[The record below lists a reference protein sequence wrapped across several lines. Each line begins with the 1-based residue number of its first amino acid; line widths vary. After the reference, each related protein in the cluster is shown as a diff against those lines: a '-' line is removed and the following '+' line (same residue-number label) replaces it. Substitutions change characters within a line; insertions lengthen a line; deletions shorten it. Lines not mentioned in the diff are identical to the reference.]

1 MEQLELVAINWF
13 ELWKQMGG
21 EGHITYMNN
30 YIIVPIFANYGLRF
44 KKNENLILLFFSKYI
59 AKILYEFTDF
69 HASIPMFKDEEYYNK
84 YNDVCQI
91 LLEYLFFQKF
101 RDNLQY

>member
-21 EGHITYMNN
+21 EGHTTYMNN
-30 YIIVPIFANYGLRF
+30 YIIVPIFANYGVRI

-59 AKILYEFTDF
+59 AKFFMNLLIL
-69 HASIPMFKDEEYYNK
+69 M
-84 YNDVCQI
+84 
-91 LLEYLFFQKF
+91 LLYQCLKMKNIITMYTNIIAMYG
-101 RDNLQY
+101 DL